1 MYSVSDVNMFLLFF
15 YEYARPNWNQ
25 LSDVGLSVM
34 KQSFT
39 YLPTYLNWATLQ
51 FIWKIINSKFF

>member
-39 YLPTYLNWATLQ
+39 YLPTYLIGLLY
-51 FIWKIINSKFF
+51 NSFGK